1 MPFAQAVNKKLDAC
15 GFPLCKGNIMAG
27 NPQWCLT
34 VAEWRRTF
42 LRWIDDP
49 QGEALLNACIFFDLR
64 PIYGNEGLVERL
76 RHSVLAAAA
85 DRPVFLR
92 QMAEDALTRQPP
104 LGTIRDFV
112 YDASKEFPRT
122 IDLKLH
128 GSRPFVDS
136 ARVLSLG
143 KGMPHTSTAERLRAV
158 ADAAYFGAES
168 LAALVDGFYFI
179 HLMRLRHQCDPGGPP
194 GAENRID
201 PKRLNELDRQVLK
214 EAFRQAKKLQNRLA
228 LDYRLR
234 S

>member
-1 MPFAQAVNKKLDAC
+1 M
-15 GFPLCKGNIMAG
+15 
-27 NPQWCLT
+27 
-34 VAEWRRTF
+34 
-42 LRWIDDP
+42 
-49 QGEALLNACIFFDLR
+49 
-64 PIYGNEGLVERL
+64 
-76 RHSVLAAAA
+76 
-85 DRPVFLR
+85 FLR
-92 QMAEDALTRQPP
+92 QMAEDALARQPP

-136 ARVLSLG
+136 ARVLSLA
-143 KGMPHTSTAERLRAV
+143 KCMPHTSTAERLRAV

-179 HLMRLRHQCDPGGPP
+179 HLMRLRNQCDPGGPP

-201 PKRLNELDRQVLK
+201 PRRLNELDRQVLK